1 MNELGAQD
9 PELKNSPIAWELDE
23 EIETLR
29 GAVAGDA
36 LCYYNG
42 HSYDHGT
49 TVRGGEAVLRCDRG
63 VWVPERDDR

>member
-29 GAVAGDA
+29 SLVQSAIGFDAERGDTVTIAQPPAAGAFDGSIT
-36 LCYYNG
+36 C
-42 HSYDHGT
+42 
-49 TVRGGEAVLRCDRG
+49 E
-63 VWVPERDDR
+63 